1 MGAHNDMSGYRNI
14 VLITQLSLYVMV
26 PVFLCLGLGIWLDAR
41 FGWSTT
47 LPLLIVGIVAGA
59 RTGYVETKR
68 IIDAEDARRKKR
80 QQEEIESKVKRHD
93 GEA

>member
-1 MGAHNDMSGYRNI
+1 MGAHHDMSGYRNI

-59 RTGYVETKR
+59 RTGYVEAKR

>member
-26 PVFLCLGLGIWLDAR
+26 PVFLCLGLGIWL
-41 FGWSTT
+41 
-47 LPLLIVGIVAGA
+47 LIVGIVAGA
-59 RTGYVETKR
+59 RTGYVEAKR

-93 GEA
+93 REA